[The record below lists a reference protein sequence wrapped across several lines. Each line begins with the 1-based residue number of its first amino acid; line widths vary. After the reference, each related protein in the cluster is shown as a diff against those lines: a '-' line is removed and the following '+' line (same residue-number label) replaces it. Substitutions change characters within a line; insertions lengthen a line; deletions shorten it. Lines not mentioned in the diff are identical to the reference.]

1 MSALPTGPAIFHFD
15 VISPWSYL
23 ADVVLQREPLTVPL
37 QRRPVLFAG
46 LLKHFG
52 HKGPA
57 EIERK
62 KVLTYELATW
72 TAQQLDIP
80 FVMPAVHPFNPIR
93 YLRLLI
99 AVGCPPRAVSG
110 MFETIYTCGED
121 PASDGVWQAVLERL
135 GLEDTP
141 REIESP
147 NVKTVLRN
155 NTDLAAAQG
164 VFGVPTITIDDRL
177 FWGLDA
183 LPMLRAW
190 LRGDPAFN
198 SPAMRA
204 ARSVREGVRRE

>member
-1 MSALPTGPAIFHFD
+1 MPALPAGPAVFHFD

-23 ADVVLQREPLTVPL
+23 ANVLLEREPLPVSL
-37 QRRPVLFAG
+37 QPRPVLFAG
-46 LLKHFG
+46 LLKHFE

-62 KVLTYELATW
+62 RVVTYELVTW

-99 AVGCPPRAVSG
+99 AVGCPPRAISA

-135 GLEDTP
+135 GLDDTP

-147 NVKTVLRN
+147 EVKMVLRN
-155 NTDLAAAQG
+155 NTDLAAGQG
-164 VFGVPTITIDDRL
+164 VFGVPTITVEDRL
-177 FWGLDA
+177 FWGVDS
-183 LPMLRAW
+183 LPMLRAY
-190 LRGDPAFN
+190 LRGDPALN
-198 SPAMRA
+198 TSAMRA
-204 ARSVREGVRRE
+204 ARSVRQGIQR